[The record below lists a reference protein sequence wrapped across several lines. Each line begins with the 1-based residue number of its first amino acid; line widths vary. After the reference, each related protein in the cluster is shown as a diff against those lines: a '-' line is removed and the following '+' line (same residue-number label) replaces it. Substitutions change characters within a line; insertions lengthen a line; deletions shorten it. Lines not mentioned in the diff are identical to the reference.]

1 MADLTLGKKKSEQ
14 DFPFF
19 FLFTLEFFVIEIVL
33 IYDIGSHFLAREF
46 KVNS

>member
-14 DFPFF
+14 DFPF